1 MHKLI
6 LKLSSITILLVIYT
20 SSSAQEDC
28 GAASI
33 DSAEYR
39 YQIGRFDECIDGLN
53 KCLNNKQSFDYDQK
67 VRAYYLLANCYLAI
81 DLVSNADSVIEEL
94 LLQKENFETDLRDP
108 ERFRNRVAFI
118 RSNII
123 SSVSKH
129 NEDIRLAPAT
139 ISVITQEE
147 ILQRG
152 YTDLIDILKDIPGFD
167 ISIYYGQ
174 LYANVYQRGF
184 RSNNTDKILLLF
196 DGVEENDLWSNF
208 AHISQQYPITNI
220 KRIEVIYGPASTMYG
235 PNAFSGVINVITRE
249 PSDFF
254 KNNRSFGIHAN
265 TGIASYDTKYIDV
278 STAFKKGNFSFTV
291 TGRFYKSDR
300 PDLSSQALWDYDSS
314 VYDVD
319 NDSLVQ
325 VYQHFLGVRK
335 DGEDYL
341 AKNGMPDTTPY
352 YRLSRSG
359 DTIRVTKKGAEEAIR
374 LDKALLTKPSDYT
387 KFINPAQAYYIN
399 ARFNVGDFTLGFVSW
414 TKDEGIGTT
423 YTDRVASV
431 SGSNFITAHHYAYF
445 NYNKRINEK
454 LLFTTFLNYRIHAIE
469 NGSKITSIQNY
480 AVNGGLEIS
489 DLYHE
494 RPATWLTT
502 YYYEQSEQ
510 FRTELKLLY
519 NQSKRFYLIS
529 GIELRNSQLQGYYLT
544 STSSR
549 PQENGTYP
557 SRPGGNTYNVYDI
570 GVYSQGNYRTKS
582 GFGFTLGARLDYNRI
597 RDTGGLGY
605 DISPRL
611 VVDYVKKG
619 WIFKA
624 IASKGIQN
632 VSNYT
637 KYDAVNLIPNPSLT
651 YESIYNYE
659 VSASNKF
666 SEALT
671 VDVDLFYSDIK
682 NVVAV
687 VVKGTAQNQNVGE
700 YRIKGI
706 QTNLYYKSLNKK
718 WQASLNYTYTYP
730 VFIDSDA
737 INQKVADIASHKV
750 NAILNFLLLKKIN
763 INLRANYI
771 SSKESGPGT
780 SAPSNKNAT
789 FFDDYILFNSAIT
802 LQDIIGGASIQF
814 VCNNILDKEYYS
826 PGVRNAG
833 GVRAPNQILQMA
845 RNFAVKINYEF

>member
-94 LLQKENFETDLRDP
+94 LVQKENFETDLRDP

-341 AKNGMPDTTPY
+341 AKMACLTQLLITGY
-352 YRLSRSG
+352 HV
-359 DTIRVTKKGAEEAIR
+359 RVT
-374 LDKALLTKPSDYT
+374 
-387 KFINPAQAYYIN
+387 Q
-399 ARFNVGDFTLGFVSW
+399 LGSQR
-414 TKDEGIGTT
+414 
-423 YTDRVASV
+423 RVQR
-431 SGSNFITAHHYAYF
+431 
-445 NYNKRINEK
+445 K
-454 LLFTTFLNYRIHAIE
+454 
-469 NGSKITSIQNY
+469 Q
-480 AVNGGLEIS
+480 
-489 DLYHE
+489 
-494 RPATWLTT
+494 
-502 YYYEQSEQ
+502 
-510 FRTELKLLY
+510 
-519 NQSKRFYLIS
+519 
-529 GIELRNSQLQGYYLT
+529 
-544 STSSR
+544 
-549 PQENGTYP
+549 
-557 SRPGGNTYNVYDI
+557 YD
-570 GVYSQGNYRTKS
+570 
-582 GFGFTLGARLDYNRI
+582 
-597 RDTGGLGY
+597 
-605 DISPRL
+605 
-611 VVDYVKKG
+611 
-619 WIFKA
+619 
-624 IASKGIQN
+624 
-632 VSNYT
+632 
-637 KYDAVNLIPNPSLT
+637 
-651 YESIYNYE
+651 
-659 VSASNKF
+659 
-666 SEALT
+666 
-671 VDVDLFYSDIK
+671 
-682 NVVAV
+682 
-687 VVKGTAQNQNVGE
+687 
-700 YRIKGI
+700 
-706 QTNLYYKSLNKK
+706 
-718 WQASLNYTYTYP
+718 
-730 VFIDSDA
+730 
-737 INQKVADIASHKV
+737 
-750 NAILNFLLLKKIN
+750 
-763 INLRANYI
+763 
-771 SSKESGPGT
+771 
-780 SAPSNKNAT
+780 
-789 FFDDYILFNSAIT
+789 
-802 LQDIIGGASIQF
+802 
-814 VCNNILDKEYYS
+814 
-826 PGVRNAG
+826 
-833 GVRAPNQILQMA
+833 
-845 RNFAVKINYEF
+845 

>member
-94 LLQKENFETDLRDP
+94 LVQKENFETDLRDP

-235 PNAFSGVINVITRE
+235 PNAFSGVINVITRD

-300 PDLSSQALWDYDSS
+300 PNLSSQNMWDYDPAVFDTLHYQNFLHIEDSGQQ
-314 VYDVD
+314 YLDD
-319 NDSLVQ
+319 N
-325 VYQHFLGVRK
+325 K
-335 DGEDYL
+335 
-341 AKNGMPDTTPY
+341 MPVNSPY
-352 YRLSRSG
+352 YRK
-359 DTIRVTKKGAEEAIR
+359 TIRDKIYLTTPEGIDEAIR
-374 LDKALLTKPSDYT
+374 LNKILYENHPEYT
-387 KFINPAQAYYIN
+387 TFINPAKASYID
-399 ARFNVGDFTLGFVSW
+399 AKFNVGDFTLGFVSW
-414 TKDEGIGTT
+414 TKDE
-423 YTDRVASV
+423 A
-431 SGSNFITAHHYAYF
+431 
-445 NYNKRINEK
+445 
-454 LLFTTFLNYRIHAIE
+454 
-469 NGSKITSIQNY
+469 
-480 AVNGGLEIS
+480 
-489 DLYHE
+489 
-494 RPATWLTT
+494 
-502 YYYEQSEQ
+502 
-510 FRTELKLLY
+510 
-519 NQSKRFYLIS
+519 
-529 GIELRNSQLQGYYLT
+529 
-544 STSSR
+544 
-549 PQENGTYP
+549 
-557 SRPGGNTYNVYDI
+557 
-570 GVYSQGNYRTKS
+570 
-582 GFGFTLGARLDYNRI
+582 
-597 RDTGGLGY
+597 
-605 DISPRL
+605 
-611 VVDYVKKG
+611 
-619 WIFKA
+619 
-624 IASKGIQN
+624 
-632 VSNYT
+632 
-637 KYDAVNLIPNPSLT
+637 
-651 YESIYNYE
+651 
-659 VSASNKF
+659 
-666 SEALT
+666 
-671 VDVDLFYSDIK
+671 
-682 NVVAV
+682 
-687 VVKGTAQNQNVGE
+687 
-700 YRIKGI
+700 
-706 QTNLYYKSLNKK
+706 
-718 WQASLNYTYTYP
+718 
-730 VFIDSDA
+730 
-737 INQKVADIASHKV
+737 
-750 NAILNFLLLKKIN
+750 
-763 INLRANYI
+763 
-771 SSKESGPGT
+771 
-780 SAPSNKNAT
+780 
-789 FFDDYILFNSAIT
+789 
-802 LQDIIGGASIQF
+802 
-814 VCNNILDKEYYS
+814 
-826 PGVRNAG
+826 
-833 GVRAPNQILQMA
+833 
-845 RNFAVKINYEF
+845 